1 MSFDRFYPTYGTD
14 DGVTAGNTDL
24 RVANST
30 NDRSTWT
37 GFTQTSYPHTT
48 DLTNPPT
55 QIKPDSLSPAVN
67 LASGTGAIYIALA
80 RLTGTTTNTL
90 GGSSAVLEEEGIPA
104 RFFVAQNYPNPFNP
118 STSIEYGLPKSAF
131 VTIAVYNSLGQEISR
146 LTNEQQVA
154 GVHRISFNGSG
165 LASGIYYFRISAGE
179 LSRTQQMVLIK

>member
-1 MSFDRFYPTYGTD
+1 VS
-14 DGVTAGNTDL
+14 
-24 RVANST
+24 
-30 NDRSTWT
+30 
-37 GFTQTSYPHTT
+37 
-48 DLTNPPT
+48 
-55 QIKPDSLSPAVN
+55 
-67 LASGTGAIYIALA
+67 LASGTGAIFIALA

-131 VTIAVYNSLGQEISR
+131 VSISVYNSLGQEIAR
-146 LTNEQQVA
+146 LASEQQVA

-165 LASGIYYFRISAGE
+165 LASGIYYYRISAGE